1 MKEYLRLW
9 SVPKDLKYTEEH
21 EWVRFEQDRAVI
33 GITDYAQEALGEIVF
48 VELPVEGDEMFQ
60 GDSFGGAESTKAVS
74 ELFAPISGEIAE
86 VNDLLVDSPELVNA
100 DPYGDGWI
108 VKIHVEEL
116 DEGEVEKLLDPSDYE
131 ELIEDEEDA

>member
-1 MKEYLRLW
+1 M
-9 SVPKDLKYTEEH
+9 
-21 EWVRFEQDRAVI
+21 
-33 GITDYAQEALGEIVF
+33 
-48 VELPVEGDEMFQ
+48 ELFQ

-86 VNDLLVDSPELVNA
+86 VNDILVDSPELVNA

-108 VKIHVEEL
+108 VKVHIEEL
-116 DEGEVEKLLDPSDYE
+116 DENEVEKLLDPSDYE

>member
-1 MKEYLRLW
+1 M

-33 GITDYAQEALGEIVF
+33 GITDYAQEALGEIVY
-48 VELPVEGDEMFQ
+48 VELPVEGDELFQ

-74 ELFAPISGEIAE
+74 ELFAPVSGEIVE
-86 VNDLLVDSPELVNA
+86 VNDLLVDSPELINA

-108 VKIHVEEL
+108 IKIHIGEL
-116 DEGEVEKLLDPSDYE
+116 DENEIEKLLDSSDYE
-131 ELIEDEEDA
+131 ELIEEKKDN

>member
-1 MKEYLRLW
+1 M

-33 GITDYAQEALGEIVF
+33 GITDYAQEALGEIVY
-48 VELPVEGDEMFQ
+48 VELPVEGGELFQ

-74 ELFAPISGEIAE
+74 ELFAPVSGEIVE

-108 VKIHVEEL
+108 IKIHVGEL
-116 DEGEVEKLLDPSDYE
+116 DENEIEKLLDSSDYE
-131 ELIEDEEDA
+131 ELIEEEKDD

>member
-1 MKEYLRLW
+1 M

-21 EWVRFEQDRAVI
+21 EWVRFEEDRAVI
-33 GITDYAQEALGEIVF
+33 GITDYAQEALGEIVY
-48 VELPVEGDEMFQ
+48 VELPVEGEELFQ

-108 VKIHVEEL
+108 IKIHIEEL
-116 DEGEVEKLLDPSDYE
+116 DENEVEKLLDPLDYE

>member
-1 MKEYLRLW
+1 M
-9 SVPKDLKYTEEH
+9 SVPRDLKYTDEH
-21 EWVRFEQDRAVI
+21 EWIRFEEDRAVI

-48 VELPVEGDEMFQ
+48 VELPVEGDDLFQ

-108 VKIHVEEL
+108 IKIHIDEL
-116 DEGEVEKLLDPSDYE
+116 LESEVEKLLDPSDYE
-131 ELIEDEEDA
+131 ELIQDEEDA

>member
-1 MKEYLRLW
+1 M

-33 GITDYAQEALGEIVF
+33 GITDYAQEALGEIVY
-48 VELPVEGDEMFQ
+48 VELPVEGEELFQ

-74 ELFAPISGEIAE
+74 ELFAPISGEIVE

-108 VKIHVEEL
+108 IKIHIGEL
-116 DEGEVEKLLDPSDYE
+116 DENEIEKLLDSSDYE
-131 ELIEDEEDA
+131 ELIEEEKDD

>member
-1 MKEYLRLW
+1 M

-21 EWVRFEQDRAVI
+21 EWVRFEEDRAVI

-48 VELPVEGDEMFQ
+48 VELPTEGEELVQ
-60 GDSFGGAESTKAVS
+60 GDSFGAAESTKAVS
-74 ELFAPISGEIAE
+74 ELFAPVSGEIAE
-86 VNDLLVDSPELVNA
+86 VNDLLADSPELVNA

-108 VKIHVEEL
+108 VKIHTDEL
-116 DEGEVEKLLDPSDYE
+116 DESEVESLLDPFGYE

>member
-1 MKEYLRLW
+1 M

-21 EWVRFEQDRAVI
+21 EWVRFEEDRAVI

-48 VELPVEGDEMFQ
+48 VELPVEGEELVQ
-60 GDSFGGAESTKAVS
+60 GDSFGAAESTKAVS
-74 ELFAPISGEIAE
+74 ELFAPVSGEIAE

-108 VKIHVEEL
+108 VKIHTDEL
-116 DEGEVEKLLDPSDYE
+116 DASEVESLLDPSGYE

>member
-1 MKEYLRLW
+1 M
-9 SVPKDLKYTEEH
+9 SVPTDLKYTEEH
-21 EWVRFEQDRAVI
+21 EWVRFEGDRAVI
-33 GITDYAQEALGEIVF
+33 GITDYAQEALGEIVY
-48 VELPVEGDEMFQ
+48 VELPIEGEELFQ

-108 VKIHVEEL
+108 IKIHIEEL
-116 DEGEVEKLLDPSDYE
+116 DENEVEKLLDPSDYE

>member
-1 MKEYLRLW
+1 M

-21 EWVRFEQDRAVI
+21 EWIRFEEDRAVV
-33 GITDYAQEALGEIVF
+33 GITDYAQEALGEIVY
-48 VELPVEGDEMFQ
+48 VELPVEGDELFQ

-108 VKIHVEEL
+108 IKIHTDEL
-116 DEGEVEKLLDPSDYE
+116 DESEVEKLLDPSGYE

>member
-1 MKEYLRLW
+1 M

-33 GITDYAQEALGEIVF
+33 GITDYAQEALGEIVY
-48 VELPVEGDEMFQ
+48 VELPVEGGELFQ

-74 ELFAPISGEIAE
+74 ELFAPVSGEIVE

-108 VKIHVEEL
+108 IKIHIGEL
-116 DEGEVEKLLDPSDYE
+116 DESEIEKLLDSSDYE
-131 ELIEDEEDA
+131 ELIEEEKDD

>member
-1 MKEYLRLW
+1 M

-21 EWVRFEQDRAVI
+21 EWVRFEEDRAVI
-33 GITDYAQEALGEIVF
+33 GITDYAQEALGEIVY
-48 VELPVEGDEMFQ
+48 VELPVEGEELFQ

-108 VKIHVEEL
+108 IKVHIEEL
-116 DEGEVEKLLDPSDYE
+116 DENEVEKLLDSSDYE

>member
-1 MKEYLRLW
+1 M
-9 SVPKDLKYTEEH
+9 
-21 EWVRFEQDRAVI
+21 RFEEDRAVI

-48 VELPVEGDEMFQ
+48 VELPVEGEELVQ
-60 GDSFGGAESTKAVS
+60 GDSFGAAESTKAVS
-74 ELFAPISGEIAE
+74 ELFAPVSGEIAE

-108 VKIHVEEL
+108 VKIHTDEL
-116 DEGEVEKLLDPSDYE
+116 DESEVESLLDPSGYE

>member
-1 MKEYLRLW
+1 M

-21 EWVRFEQDRAVI
+21 EWVRFEEDRAVI
-33 GITDYAQEALGEIVF
+33 GITDYAQEALGEIVY
-48 VELPVEGDEMFQ
+48 VELPVEGGELFQ

-108 VKIHVEEL
+108 IKIHIEEL
-116 DEGEVEKLLDPSDYE
+116 DENEVEKLLDPSDYE

>member
-1 MKEYLRLW
+1 M

-33 GITDYAQEALGEIVF
+33 GITDYAQEALGEIVY
-48 VELPVEGDEMFQ
+48 VELPVEGEELFQ

-74 ELFAPISGEIAE
+74 ELVAPVSGEIVE

-108 VKIHVEEL
+108 IKIHIGEL
-116 DEGEVEKLLDPSDYE
+116 DENEIEKLLDSSDYE
-131 ELIEDEEDA
+131 ELIEEEKDD

>member
-1 MKEYLRLW
+1 M

-21 EWVRFEQDRAVI
+21 EWVRFEEDRAVI

-48 VELPVEGDEMFQ
+48 VELPVEGEELVR
-60 GDSFGGAESTKAVS
+60 GDSFGAAESTKAVS
-74 ELFAPISGEIAE
+74 ELFAPVSGDSAE
-86 VNDLLVDSPELVNA
+86 VNDLLVDSPDLVNA

-108 VKIHVEEL
+108 VKIHTDEL
-116 DEGEVEKLLDPSDYE
+116 DQSEVEALLDPSGYE

>member
-1 MKEYLRLW
+1 M

-21 EWVRFEQDRAVI
+21 EWVRFKQDRAVI
-33 GITDYAQEALGEIVF
+33 GITGYAQEALGEIVY
-48 VELPVEGDEMFQ
+48 VELPVEGDKLFQ

-74 ELFAPISGEIAE
+74 ELFAPISGEIVE

-108 VKIHVEEL
+108 IKIHIEEL
-116 DEGEVEKLLDPSDYE
+116 DESEIEKLLDSSDYE
-131 ELIEDEEDA
+131 ELIEEKEGD

>member
-1 MKEYLRLW
+1 M

-33 GITDYAQEALGEIVF
+33 GITDYAQEALGEIVY
-48 VELPVEGDEMFQ
+48 VELPVEGEELFQ

-74 ELFAPISGEIAE
+74 ELFAPVSGEIVE

-108 VKIHVEEL
+108 IKIHIGEL
-116 DEGEVEKLLDPSDYE
+116 DENEIEKLLDSSDYE
-131 ELIEDEEDA
+131 ELIEEEEDA

>member
-1 MKEYLRLW
+1 M

-33 GITDYAQEALGEIVF
+33 GITDYAQEALGEIVY
-48 VELPVEGDEMFQ
+48 VELPVEGDELFQ

-74 ELFAPISGEIAE
+74 ELFAPVSGEIVE
-86 VNDLLVDSPELVNA
+86 VNDLLVDSPELINA

-108 VKIHVEEL
+108 IKIHIGEL
-116 DEGEVEKLLDPSDYE
+116 DENEIEKLLDSSDYE
-131 ELIEDEEDA
+131 ELIEEEKDN

>member
-1 MKEYLRLW
+1 M

-21 EWVRFEQDRAVI
+21 EWVRFEEDRAVI

-48 VELPVEGDEMFQ
+48 VELPVEGAELVQ
-60 GDSFGGAESTKAVS
+60 GDSFGAAESTKAVS
-74 ELFAPISGEIAE
+74 ELFAPISGEVSE

-108 VKIHVEEL
+108 IKIHT
-116 DEGEVEKLLDPSDYE
+116 DEIDESEVKSLLDPSGYQ

>member
-1 MKEYLRLW
+1 M

-21 EWVRFEQDRAVI
+21 EWVRFEEDRAVI

-48 VELPVEGDEMFQ
+48 VELPVEGEELVQ
-60 GDSFGGAESTKAVS
+60 GDSFGAAESTKAVS
-74 ELFAPISGEIAE
+74 ELFAPVSGEIAE

-108 VKIHVEEL
+108 VKIHTDEL
-116 DEGEVEKLLDPSDYE
+116 DKSEVESLLDPSGYE

>member
-1 MKEYLRLW
+1 M
-9 SVPKDLKYTEEH
+9 SVPKNLKYTEEH

-33 GITDYAQEALGEIVF
+33 GITNYAQEALGEIVY
-48 VELPVEGDEMFQ
+48 VELPVEGGELFQ

-74 ELFAPISGEIAE
+74 ELFAPVSGEIVE

-108 VKIHVEEL
+108 IKIHIGEL
-116 DEGEVEKLLDPSDYE
+116 DESEIEKLLDSSDYE
-131 ELIEDEEDA
+131 ELIEEEEDS

>member
-1 MKEYLRLW
+1 M

-21 EWVRFEQDRAVI
+21 EWVRFEEDRAVI

-48 VELPVEGDEMFQ
+48 VELPVEGAELVQ
-60 GDSFGGAESTKAVS
+60 GDSFGAVESTKAVS
-74 ELFAPISGEIAE
+74 ELFAPVSGEIAE

-108 VKIHVEEL
+108 VKIHTDEL
-116 DEGEVEKLLDPSDYE
+116 DQSEVDALLDPSGYE
-131 ELIEDEEDA
+131 ELIEDEEDS

>member
-1 MKEYLRLW
+1 M

-48 VELPVEGDEMFQ
+48 VELPVEGDELFQ

>member
-1 MKEYLRLW
+1 M

-21 EWVRFEQDRAVI
+21 EWVRFEEDRAVI

-48 VELPVEGDEMFQ
+48 VELPAEGDEIVQ
-60 GDSFGGAESTKAVS
+60 GDSFGATESTKAVS
-74 ELFAPISGEIAE
+74 ELFAPVSGEIAE

-108 VKIHVEEL
+108 VKIHTEEL
-116 DEGEVEKLLDPSDYE
+116 DQKEVESLLDSSAYE
-131 ELIEDEEDA
+131 KLIEDEEDA